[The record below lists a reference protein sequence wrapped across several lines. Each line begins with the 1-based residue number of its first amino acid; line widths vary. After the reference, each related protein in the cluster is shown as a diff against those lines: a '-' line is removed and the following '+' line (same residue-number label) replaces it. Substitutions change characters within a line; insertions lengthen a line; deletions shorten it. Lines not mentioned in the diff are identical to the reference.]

1 MKIKNLDLGSRPVM
15 LAPMDD
21 VTDPGF
27 RLLCRKLGASMVYS
41 EFVASDALVR
51 MVNKSLAKLEVW
63 NGTPRVFR
71 VEPFVLYP

>member
-1 MKIKNLDLGSRPVM
+1 MKIRNLDLGSRPVM

-63 NGTPRVFR
+63 NEERPVAIQI
-71 VEPFVLYP
+71 